1 MKAAVLRYRVMA
13 YVTGVVLVILC
24 FVGIPLQVAGYPA
37 VANDVGVVHG
47 ILYIIYLVFAW
58 LLARRLRLAT
68 KPTVI
73 MLLAGTVPIMTFIVE
88 RWVTRRFINPVL
100 TGQAQPARRSPVGA
114 ERETVTEPEHYFSAR
129 PGAPHRPGQV
139 RVILPDVY
147 LELATDA
154 GVFSPGRLD
163 PGTRLLLE
171 ESPAPPASGDLLD
184 LGCGYGPVACVL
196 AARSPGATVWAVDV
210 NERALELCARNASA
224 AGLANVR
231 CVTPG
236 DAVAAGPVRRDL
248 VQPAGPHRQGRA
260 ARTAVV
266 LARRGWIRPADAY
279 LVVARNLGADSLH
292 RWLAGQGWP
301 VRTAGRTERLPPAP
315 GGLSGR
321 TSRGDTPVNPP
332 GPAAAGAPRQLRPTE
347 VKRLNRE
354 WRRASDT
361 RLALLLDSV
370 AQPFNVGSIVRSAAA
385 FGAEHLWLCGNT
397 APLSHPGVGKTA
409 LGTQRLVEA
418 TQEPN
423 PVAAAKAAADAG
435 LRVVVVELAAGAVPL
450 HEAPLDGDVCLAVGN
465 EDHGCTAALLA
476 VADAVTYIPQSGR
489 VGSLNVAVAAA
500 VAMAEARRRAWA
512 PPIA

>member
-1 MKAAVLRYRVMA
+1 
-13 YVTGVVLVILC
+13 
-24 FVGIPLQVAGYPA
+24 
-37 VANDVGVVHG
+37 
-47 ILYIIYLVFAW
+47 
-58 LLARRLRLAT
+58 
-68 KPTVI
+68 
-73 MLLAGTVPIMTFIVE
+73 MTD
-88 RWVTRRFINPVL
+88 
-100 TGQAQPARRSPVGA
+100 
-114 ERETVTEPEHYFSAR
+114 HYFSAR

-171 ESPAPPASGDLLD
+171 EAPAPPARGDVLD

-196 AARSPGATVWAVDV
+196 AARSPGAAVWAVDV
-210 NERALELCARNASA
+210 NERALELCARNART

-231 CVTPG
+231 CLPPG
-236 DAVAAGPVRRDL
+236 DAALPARFAAIWSNPPVRIGKEALHALLSGWLGLLERRPRL
-248 VQPAGPHRQGRA
+248 PGGRA
-260 ARTAVV
+260 QSGRR
-266 LARRGWIRPADAY
+266 LAAP
-279 LVVARNLGADSLH
+279 
-292 RWLAGQGWP
+292 LAGRAGLAGDP
-301 VRTAGRTERLPPAP
+301 AGRTERLPPAS

-321 TSRGDTPVNPP
+321 TGRGEQLVSHP
-332 GPAAAGAPRQLRPTE
+332 GPTGAGAPRQLRPTE

-361 RLALLLDSV
+361 RLAVLLDSV

-385 FGAEHLWLCGNT
+385 FGADHLWLCGNT
-397 APLSHPGVGKTA
+397 APLGHPGVSKTA

-418 TQEPN
+418 TVEPN
-423 PVAAAKAAADAG
+423 PVAAAKAAASAG
-435 LRVVVVELAAGAVPL
+435 LRVVAVELADGAVPL

-476 VADAVTYIPQSGR
+476 VADAVAYIPLTGR

-500 VAMAEARRRAWA
+500 IAMAEARRRDWTSS
-512 PPIA
+512 